1 MQRKEAQLQTQV
13 HQLGHECQEA
23 VTKSSTLAEQLAE
36 SKVSHA
42 KDVSDHESSKALA
55 VERAIREVQVEMEEQ
70 FNIQVNRRSAIMMA
84 TDSREQVTALSNEID
99 LKASLL
105 AEIQRSNNDLQ
116 ATVDVQVLASS
127 PT

>member
-1 MQRKEAQLQTQV
+1 M
-13 HQLGHECQEA
+13 
-23 VTKSSTLAEQLAE
+23 TKSSTLAEQLAE